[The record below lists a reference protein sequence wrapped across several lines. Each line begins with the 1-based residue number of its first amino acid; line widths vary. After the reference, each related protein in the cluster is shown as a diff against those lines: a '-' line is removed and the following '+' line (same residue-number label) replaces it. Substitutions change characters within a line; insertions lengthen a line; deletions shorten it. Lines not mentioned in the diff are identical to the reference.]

1 MTTSV
6 LAAMVFIY
14 SRNNS
19 MKACLWDIN
28 TYLEEEW
35 WDNVDQDLVKLFAE
49 TNKAQTEAGLSHGV
63 ERVPECL

>member
-1 MTTSV
+1 
-6 LAAMVFIY
+6 
-14 SRNNS
+14 

-28 TYLEEEW
+28 TYLEVEW

-49 TNKAQTEAGLSHGV
+49 TNKAQTEAELSHGV